1 MHDVPTCCHVAAWC
15 RIHQEKVL
23 VYTHF
28 YLHFNDAFACI
39 RLSQAS
45 VESFEYAQRQ
55 AFIEDALKAAREAE
69 PVKDH
74 VAMALAVLTTPEKCP
89 QPKCNASYEVRI
101 VASFC
106 VHNHSHVDAAHH
118 WMHSHALYNV

>member
-1 MHDVPTCCHVAAWC
+1 M
-15 RIHQEKVL
+15 
-23 VYTHF
+23 YTHF
-28 YLHFNDAFACI
+28 YLHFNDALPFI
-39 RLSQAS
+39 RMSQAS
-45 VESFEYAQRQ
+45 FENFEYAQRQ
-55 AFIEDALKAAREAE
+55 AYVEDALKAAREAE

-106 VHNHSHVDAAHH
+106 VHNNSHVDAAHR